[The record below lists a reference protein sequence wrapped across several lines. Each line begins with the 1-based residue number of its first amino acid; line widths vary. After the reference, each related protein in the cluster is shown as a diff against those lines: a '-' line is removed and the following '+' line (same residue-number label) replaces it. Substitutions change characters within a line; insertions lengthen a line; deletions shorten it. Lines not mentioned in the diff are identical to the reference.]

1 MSVTNPQL
9 LLKLSKNKFY
19 KLTKAEQ
26 AILDDFLA
34 KSSGSDTTSSPKTKS
49 RKRAKTTP
57 ATVSTTPDETPTFT
71 RNYFERETGEIP
83 EEDVVN
89 LRDDDN
95 AGK

>member
-26 AILDDFLA
+26 EILDDFLA
-34 KSSGSDTTSSPKTKS
+34 KNSESDTTNSPKTKS
-49 RKRAKTTP
+49 RKLAKTTP